1 MAFNV
6 QFYSFAKEVNSTER
20 PSGNGTVISCIA
32 NTGVDILNPSVS
44 LNRGLG
50 GANSPVNFNYCYI
63 PDFNRY
69 YFIENWSWG
78 DGLWTA
84 SCSVD
89 VLATYKPQIG
99 AMRAYVVRSAEE
111 YDGTISDGLYPAKNS
126 YSYNATLNTGSKHW
140 YHNLGAGIFVVG
152 IIGNGIT
159 TYYAMTKANLDM
171 FIENLLGDAY
181 ARSVLGVLGIDAYPE
196 AKAILDPLQYVP
208 TVTFFPFVPDAFIPV
223 TRNIPVGYGSVSA
236 ISCQLVGSESGQ
248 LAEVLEYVFA
258 FENYPNHPLAFT
270 RGRYL
275 NYAPWTRRYLFIP
288 PFGMME
294 LDCTELGDDFT
305 AQVQVDLITGAARLL
320 VAGQPNILMTELK
333 TQMGVQIQ
341 VGQVISKGMGALT
354 IVQKT
359 ANVVMQTMGGI
370 TGGGGT
376 GSMIGNLQS
385 YANGDYS
392 GNPSDYTRFANM
404 HKGAYVGGVASAVS
418 GISGFI
424 MDAINS
430 KIPVHYST
438 GSMGGIMDL
447 YGTPYVFTVFI
458 YPVDES
464 RNTRGRP
471 LCAERVLST
480 LAKNNFSGYILV
492 ADPDVTGIVASA
504 MERDAIAGFLT
515 GGFYYA

>member
-6 QFYSFAKEVNSTER
+6 QFYSFGKEVNSTER

-84 SCSVD
+84 RCSVD
-89 VLATYKPQIG
+89 VLASYKPQIG

-111 YDGTISDGLYPAKNS
+111 YDGTIADALYPAKNS
-126 YSYNATLNTGSKHW
+126 YSYNATVNTGSKHW

-171 FIENLLGDAY
+171 FIEKLLDDTY

-208 TVTFFPFVPDAFIPV
+208 TVTFFPFVPDVFIPV
-223 TRNIPVGYGSVSA
+223 TRSIPVGYGNVPA
-236 ISCQLVGSESGQ
+236 ISCQLVGGESGQ
-248 LAEVLEYVFA
+248 MAEVLEHVFA

-294 LDCTELGDDFT
+294 LDCTELGDNFT

-320 VAGQPNILMTELK
+320 IAGQPNILMTELK

-341 VGQVISKGMGALT
+341 LGQVIAKGMGALT

-359 ANVVMQTMGGI
+359 ANLISQTMGGA

-376 GSMIGNLQS
+376 GGMVGNIMGLE
-385 YANGDYS
+385 
-392 GNPSDYTRFANM
+392 
-404 HKGAYVGGVASAVS
+404 GASKTQAVYQGAWLGSAASFVS
-418 GISGFI
+418 GTAGFI
-424 MDAINS
+424 RDAIDS

-447 YGTPYVFTVFI
+447 YGTPYVFSVFA

-492 ADPDVTGIVASA
+492 ADPDVSGVVASA
-504 MERDAIAGFLT
+504 VERDAIAAFLS